1 MMFGNELC
9 QNIDIWITL
18 FWTSKTNTGF
28 KVNRKKEHTLSKHIP
43 KTIFESRT
51 LFPKVCFIYISFFLI
66 QLGVQPIILKQFYIY
81 MAEFHL
87 TINKM

>member
-1 MMFGNELC
+1 MDYFILDF
-9 QNIDIWITL
+9 QNKHRIQGEHKERTYTI
-18 FWTSKTNTGF
+18 KTYI
-28 KVNRKKEHTLSKHIP
+28 KC
-43 KTIFESRT
+43 FESRT

-81 MAEFHL
+81 MAEFHQ